1 MFFRKAVCLHVAL
14 DRGHCPMQFYS
25 VLTIPGV
32 TKTGE
37 PLMRMG
43 LQDGRAGTYD
53 FPTLAPPCSQAH
65 TGGASAAMGQADPQS
80 SAKHVGELPRAC
92 HPRRRQGSGSRA
104 GPIVHLDAP
113 LAPEDGPA
121 DLAEKE
127 SAGPRPQ

>member
-53 FPTLAPPCSQAH
+53 FPTLAPRVARRTQGAQAPRWGRPIH
-65 TGGASAAMGQADPQS
+65 SLRQSTLASCLARAI
-80 SAKHVGELPRAC
+80 HV
-92 HPRRRQGSGSRA
+92 
-104 GPIVHLDAP
+104 
-113 LAPEDGPA
+113 EDKVVALVPV
-121 DLAEKE
+121 
-127 SAGPRPQ
+127 P